1 MIELHA
7 STCNGKG
14 VDDNCTP
21 TGTSK
26 RKCMEQPKENEPMKR
41 ESFLTSKTGDAKQSK
56 VQKDGIND
64 RKIKSSANIDAKEQ
78 WSKIIYSARS
88 GSDEIESYPS
98 SSDEPIP
105 GLRLYEEFISIEEEE
120 EIIRQLDGKGNEKED
135 QYLPWRPSTFNG
147 KHFGKRWGVHCS
159 LRDRKVYPEDNPLPS
174 TIQSLAHKIS
184 EMKDVMKMCKPNE
197 ANAID
202 YRRANGDYLRSHVD
216 DRQLSKE
223 PIANLSLVGDCWMIF
238 RKERPPYDEKK
249 VLLKRRTLQI
259 LTGSARYD
267 YSHGLRNEDL
277 LSDRRVSVTMRESPV
292 SK

>member
-7 STCNGKG
+7 STCNGKDE
-14 VDDNCTP
+14 DDNCTP
-21 TGTSK
+21 AGTSK
-26 RKCMEQPKENEPMKR
+26 IKCMEQPKENEPMKR
-41 ESFLTSKTGDAKQSK
+41 ESFLSSKSGDAKQSK
-56 VQKDGIND
+56 VQKNGFND
-64 RKIKSSANIDAKEQ
+64 RKIKSPAHIDAKEQ

-98 SSDEPIP
+98 SNDERIP

-135 QYLPWRPSTFNG
+135 QYLPWRPSKFNG

-159 LRDRKVYPEDNPLPS
+159 LRDRKVYPEENPLPS
-174 TIQSLAHKIS
+174 TIQSLVHKIS

-202 YRRANGDYLRSHVD
+202 YRRAKGDYLRSHVD